1 MKRKVLGVDPELLFS
16 TNGKYFLALTVHG
29 VKIHGV
35 KIHGVKIHGV
45 KIHGVKI
52 HGVKIHGVRIHVV
65 KPLVVM
71 YEANNGEKNLPVICR
86 IHHRA

>member
-16 TNGKYFLALTVHG
+16 TNGKYFLASTVHG

-45 KIHGVKI
+45 KIHGVK
-52 HGVKIHGVRIHVV
+52 IHVV